1 MRVLRIAR
9 LEGRLLLADSAVWL
23 MLVIFG
29 VSIVFAIWNGAR
41 VIAQRERTI
50 VEFTSQEREHLTR
63 TRAEAVRIT
72 SDRRQ
77 GQEPTTYWNATRPA
91 TAAFYNELSAVLPL
105 SPLAALALGD
115 IDVVPGA
122 FRSMSAG
129 RTVPESV
136 PSAPQTRGPLMSLLG
151 TIDLL
156 FVVVYLVPLVV
167 LCLCYG
173 LMAEKDG
180 GLLPIVLSQPVS
192 LRSVVSAKLFVRFGF
207 FVAVSGAFALP
218 ALSLFLPEVFG
229 GASRLPLATWIV
241 AALLYST
248 LWFALAALVNALG
261 RPSLATGLM
270 LGGVWLLWVFF
281 ASPLTTV
288 AAQIVRPVPSRV
300 VVVNAKRDGVIRAG
314 GHQILEQKQELETA
328 GSPTNQLIDAYFR
341 QHSEFDAS
349 RLSFD
354 DRYRMVFFLKMAE
367 ADRLASV
374 TETRWTVARDAQREL
389 IDRLRFASP
398 ASLVNATL
406 LDLSGTGR
414 ARYNDFLSQVDVH
427 RRRWTDW
434 VLARYAEARLLDAA
448 DYDRLPQFVY
458 RDEASGSM
466 RARVITNMLVMLGL
480 IVVVV
485 LIAIVRYRRYPIV
498 G

>member
-1 MRVLRIAR
+1 
-9 LEGRLLLADSAVWL
+9 
-23 MLVIFG
+23 
-29 VSIVFAIWNGAR
+29 
-41 VIAQRERTI
+41 
-50 VEFTSQEREHLTR
+50 
-63 TRAEAVRIT
+63 
-72 SDRRQ
+72 
-77 GQEPTTYWNATRPA
+77 
-91 TAAFYNELSAVLPL
+91 
-105 SPLAALALGD
+105 
-115 IDVVPGA
+115 
-122 FRSMSAG
+122 
-129 RTVPESV
+129 
-136 PSAPQTRGPLMSLLG
+136 
-151 TIDLL
+151 
-156 FVVVYLVPLVV
+156 
-167 LCLCYG
+167 
-173 LMAEKDG
+173 
-180 GLLPIVLSQPVS
+180 
-192 LRSVVSAKLFVRFGF
+192 
-207 FVAVSGAFALP
+207 
-218 ALSLFLPEVFG
+218 
-229 GASRLPLATWIV
+229 
-241 AALLYST
+241 
-248 LWFALAALVNALG
+248 
-261 RPSLATGLM
+261 M

-458 RDEASGSM
+458 RDEASGSG